1 MAPCGAEAKPAA
13 EKGVRVGI
21 VDEEFIIYIIAR
33 ARKAG
38 FDADTVPMVGTK
50 QVRRVGVFVEERGL
64 GLRVV
69 ASETGCG
76 VVVATV
82 AEVVELEGGSIFEHA
97 IAVGDVGKHTTV
109 GDGRVGSQ
117 PKAVEVGEA
126 VGGVAHNNHSLVFE
140 GKRNGHR
147 LTPPKGEASR
157 CP

>member
-21 VDEEFIIYIIAR
+21 VDEEFIIYIISR
-33 ARKAG
+33 ARRTG

-50 QVRRVGVFVEERGL
+50 QVRRVGVFVEKRRL

-76 VVVATV
+76 VVVAAV
-82 AEVVELEGGSIFEHA
+82 AEVVKLEGGGIFEHA
-97 IAVGDVGKHTTV
+97 VAVGDVGEHAAV
-109 GDGRVGSQ
+109 GGGRVGSQ
-117 PKAVEVGEA
+117 PEAVEVGEA
-126 VGGVAHNNHSLVFE
+126 VGGVAHDNHGLVFE

-147 LTPPKGEASR
+147 LTPPKGETSR